1 MIGFAKTHH
10 IKQEITQMVKRQSKA
25 ITNDCAGKGFCEG
38 ASIPRKITASTLYG
52 SCTERLSP
60 FGGLLGLIKF
70 LDLLRFED
78 VFDHVYREPG
88 REPKLGHYRMV
99 VGILMLLFIGFNR
112 LWHFVY
118 IRLDAMVCGF
128 FQLSRLPAA
137 STFWRYVDSLSI
149 NQAKSILKVNSAL
162 RERAWQLCG
171 LKYRRVH
178 VSIDTTAETV
188 YGNQQGGR
196 VGYNTSHRGKKAYRP
211 VLCFVDETRECLLG
225 KLRKG
230 DVLDGEESSVFI
242 RQIKDHLPG
251 CVKKVLL
258 RADGEFFSWESVLAA
273 IQAGFQF
280 IIANKRAKPPFDP
293 GKWYQPRRRN
303 PIQYNSCVYQP
314 LGWELPCRFVAMRIP
329 KEQSASPMQPL
340 QGELFEEDQ
349 YTYRVFCT
357 DLRGKPHK
365 IIAQYDKRADA
376 ENLIGEAKREG
387 LDAIPSA
394 KFKNNYAYFQIV
406 MLAYNL
412 WRYYKILAQRSTQE
426 LASEEPNLL
435 GGIQDNTIRIA
446 RLKLLLI
453 AAKLAF
459 HNNREQVKF
468 SVHDTR
474 TPSMQR
480 FLRFLD
486 NARAKA
492 RPWVQRSLWPC
503 RFSVN
508 LL

>member
-1 MIGFAKTHH
+1 MAK
-10 IKQEITQMVKRQSKA
+10 KRFKA
-25 ITNDCAGKGFCEG
+25 IRKDHPCNGFCEG
-38 ASIPRKITASTLYG
+38 SSTLRKITASALYG
-52 SCTERLSP
+52 TCTERVSA

-70 LDLLRFED
+70 LDLLRFEE
-78 VFDHVYREPG
+78 VFDDVYREPG

-99 VGILMLLFIGFNR
+99 LGILMLLFIGFNR

-118 IRLDAMVCGF
+118 IPLDAMVCGF
-128 FQLSRLPAA
+128 FQLPRLPAA
-137 STFWRYVDSLSI
+137 STLWRYVDSLSI
-149 NQAKSILKVNSAL
+149 NQAKSILKLNSAL
-162 RERAWQLCG
+162 RERAWQLCS
-171 LKYRRVH
+171 LKYRTVH
-178 VSIDTTAETV
+178 LSIDTTAETV

-211 VLCFVDETRECLLG
+211 VLCFVDETREYLLG

-230 DVLDGEESSVFI
+230 DVLDGEECAAFI
-242 RQIKDHLPG
+242 RQIKEHLPG

-258 RADGEFFSWESVLAA
+258 RADGEFFSWQSVLAA
-273 IQAGFQF
+273 TEAGFHF
-280 IIANKRAKPPFDP
+280 IIANKRAKPPFDS
-293 GKWYQPRRRN
+293 GNWYQPRRRN

-314 LGWELPCRFVAMRIP
+314 LGWKFPCRFVAMRIP
-329 KEQSASPMQPL
+329 KEQSASPTQPL
-340 QGELFEEDQ
+340 QGELFEEDR

-357 DLRGKPHK
+357 NLRGKPHK
-365 IIAQYDKRADA
+365 ITTQYDKRADA

-406 MLAYNL
+406 MLAYNV
-412 WRYYKILAQRSTQE
+412 WRYYKLLAQRSTQGV
-426 LASEEPNLL
+426 ASEEPNLFE
-435 GGIQDNTIRIA
+435 GIQDNTIRIG

-453 AAKLAF
+453 AAKLVF
-459 HNNREQVKF
+459 HNNREQVNF
-468 SVHDTR
+468 SVHDSR

-486 NARAKA
+486 NARAKT
-492 RPWVQRSLWPC
+492 RPWVQQSLWPC

-508 LL
+508 FS

>member
-1 MIGFAKTHH
+1 
-10 IKQEITQMVKRQSKA
+10 MVKRQCKG
-25 ITNDCAGKGFCEG
+25 ITQDCASKGFCEG
-38 ASIPRKITASTLYG
+38 STKPRKISASTLYG
-52 SCTERLSP
+52 TCRERLSP

-70 LDLLRFED
+70 LDLLRFEE
-78 VFDHVYREPG
+78 VFAHVYRAPR

-99 VGILMLLFIGFNR
+99 IGILMLLFIGFNR

-128 FQLSRLPAA
+128 FQLPRLPAA
-137 STFWRYVDSLSI
+137 STFWRYVDGLSI
-149 NQAKSILKVNSAL
+149 NQANSILNVSSAL
-162 RERAWQLCG
+162 RERAWQLCA

-178 VSIDTTAETV
+178 LSIDTTAETV

-211 VLCFVDETRECLLG
+211 VLCFIDETREYLLG

-230 DVLDGEESSVFI
+230 DVLDGEECAAFI
-242 RQIKDHLPG
+242 SQIKDHLPG
-251 CVKKVLL
+251 CVKKILF
-258 RADGEFFSWESVLAA
+258 RADGEFFCWESVLAA
-273 IQAGFQF
+273 TQAGLHF

-293 GKWYQPRRRN
+293 GNWYQPRRRS

-314 LGWELPCRFVAMRIP
+314 IGWRFPCRFVAMRIP
-329 KEQSASPMQPL
+329 KEQSSSPTQPL
-340 QGELFEEDQ
+340 QGELFEEDR

-357 DLRGKPHK
+357 NLKGKPHK

-406 MLAYNL
+406 MLAYNV
-412 WRYYKILAQRSTQE
+412 WRYYKILAQRSSQE
-426 LASEEPNLL
+426 FASEDPNLL
-435 GGIQDNTIRIA
+435 AGIQDHTIRIA

-468 SVHDTR
+468 SIYDSR
-474 TPSMQR
+474 TLSMQR
-480 FLRFLD
+480 FLEFLD

-492 RPWVQRSLWPC
+492 RPWIQHSLWPC

-508 LL
+508 LS

>member
-1 MIGFAKTHH
+1 
-10 IKQEITQMVKRQSKA
+10 MVKRQCKG
-25 ITNDCAGKGFCEG
+25 ITQDCASKGFCEG
-38 ASIPRKITASTLYG
+38 STKPRKISASTLYG
-52 SCTERLSP
+52 TCRERLSP

-70 LDLLRFED
+70 LDLLSFEE
-78 VFDHVYREPG
+78 VFDHVYRAPR

-128 FQLSRLPAA
+128 FQLPRLPAA

-149 NQAKSILKVNSAL
+149 NQANSILNVSSAL
-162 RERAWQLCG
+162 RERAWQLCA

-178 VSIDTTAETV
+178 LSIDTTAETV

-211 VLCFVDETRECLLG
+211 VLCFIDETREYLLG

-230 DVLDGEESSVFI
+230 DVLDGEECAAFI
-242 RQIKDHLPG
+242 SQIKDHLPG
-251 CVKKVLL
+251 CVKKILF
-258 RADGEFFSWESVLAA
+258 RADGEFFCWESVLAA
-273 IQAGFQF
+273 TQAGLHF

-293 GKWYQPRRRN
+293 GNWYQPRRRS

-314 LGWELPCRFVAMRIP
+314 IGWRFPCRFVAMRIP
-329 KEQSASPMQPL
+329 KEQSSSPTQPL
-340 QGELFEEDQ
+340 QGELFEEDR

-357 DLRGKPHK
+357 NLKGKPHK

-406 MLAYNL
+406 MLAYNV
-412 WRYYKILAQRSTQE
+412 WRYYKILAQMSSQE
-426 LASEEPNLL
+426 FASEDPNLL
-435 GGIQDNTIRIA
+435 AGIQDHTIRIA

-468 SVHDTR
+468 SIYDSR
-474 TPSMQR
+474 TLSMQR
-480 FLRFLD
+480 FLEFLD

-492 RPWVQRSLWPC
+492 RPWIQHSLWPC

-508 LL
+508 LS

>member
-1 MIGFAKTHH
+1 
-10 IKQEITQMVKRQSKA
+10 MVKKRSKA
-25 ITNDCAGKGFCEG
+25 ITKDRGSKGIREE
-38 ASIPRKITASTLYG
+38 AATPRKIKASTLYG
-52 SCTERLSP
+52 TCTERLSP
-60 FGGLLGLIKF
+60 FGGLLGLIQF
-70 LDLLRFED
+70 LDLLRFEE
-78 VFDHVYREPG
+78 VFDYVYREPG
-88 REPKLGHYRMV
+88 RQPKLGHYRMV

-128 FQLSRLPAA
+128 FQLPRLPAA
-137 STFWRYVDSLSI
+137 STFWRYVDNLSI
-149 NQAKSILKVNSAL
+149 NQARSILKLSSAL
-162 RERAWQLCG
+162 RERAWQLCA
-171 LKYRRVH
+171 LRYRRIH
-178 VSIDTTAETV
+178 LSIDTTAETV

-211 VLCFVDETRECLLG
+211 VLCFVDETREYLLG

-230 DVLDGEESSVFI
+230 DVLDGEECAVFI
-242 RQIKDHLPG
+242 SQIKEHLPG

-273 IQAGFQF
+273 TEAGFQF

-293 GKWYQPRRRN
+293 GTWYQPRRRN

-314 LGWELPCRFVAMRIP
+314 LGWEFPCRFVAMRIP
-329 KEQSASPMQPL
+329 KEQSSSPSQPL
-340 QGELFEEDQ
+340 QGELFEEDR

-357 DLRGKPHK
+357 NLKGKPHK
-365 IIAQYDKRADA
+365 ITAQYHKRADA

-387 LDAIPSA
+387 LDAISSA

-406 MLAYNL
+406 MLAYNI
-412 WRYYKILAQRSTQE
+412 WRYYKILAQMSTRE
-426 LASEEPNLL
+426 VASEEPNLL
-435 GGIQDNTIRIA
+435 DGIQDNTIRIA
-446 RLKLLLI
+446 SLKLLLI

-468 SVHDTR
+468 SIHDSR
-474 TPSMQR
+474 TSSMQR

-492 RPWVQRSLWPC
+492 RPWIQQSLWPC

>member
-1 MIGFAKTHH
+1 MNI
-10 IKQEITQMVKRQSKA
+10 Q
-25 ITNDCAGKGFCEG
+25 
-38 ASIPRKITASTLYG
+38 
-52 SCTERLSP
+52 
-60 FGGLLGLIKF
+60 
-70 LDLLRFED
+70 
-78 VFDHVYREPG
+78 
-88 REPKLGHYRMV
+88 
-99 VGILMLLFIGFNR
+99 
-112 LWHFVY
+112 
-118 IRLDAMVCGF
+118 
-128 FQLSRLPAA
+128 
-137 STFWRYVDSLSI
+137 RY
-149 NQAKSILKVNSAL
+149 
-162 RERAWQLCG
+162 RERAWQLCA

-178 VSIDTTAETV
+178 LSIDTTAETV

-196 VGYNTSHRGKKAYRP
+196 VGYNTVHRGRKAYRP
-211 VLCFVDETRECLLG
+211 VLCFVDETREYLLG

-230 DVLDGEESSVFI
+230 DVLDGEESAIFI
-242 RQIKDHLPG
+242 RQIRSHLPG

-273 IQAGFQF
+273 TQAHLQF
-280 IIANKRAKPPFDP
+280 VFANKGAKPPFDP
-293 GKWYQPRRRN
+293 RTWYQPRRRN

-314 LGWELPCRFVAMRIP
+314 IGWKFPCRFVAMRIP
-329 KEQSASPMQPL
+329 REQSSSPAQPL
-340 QGELFEEDQ
+340 QRELFEEDR
-349 YTYRVFCT
+349 YTYRIFCT

-394 KFKNNYAYFQIV
+394 KFKNNYAYFQVV

-412 WRYYKILAQRSTQE
+412 WRYYKILAQASTKE
-426 LASEEPNLL
+426 VASDYPNVL
-435 GGIQDNTIRIA
+435 GSIQDNTIRIA

-453 AAKLAF
+453 AAKLTF

-468 SVHDTR
+468 SVYDSR
-474 TPSMQR
+474 TSSVQG

-492 RPWVQRSLWPC
+492 RPWIQHSLWPC

-508 LL
+508 LS